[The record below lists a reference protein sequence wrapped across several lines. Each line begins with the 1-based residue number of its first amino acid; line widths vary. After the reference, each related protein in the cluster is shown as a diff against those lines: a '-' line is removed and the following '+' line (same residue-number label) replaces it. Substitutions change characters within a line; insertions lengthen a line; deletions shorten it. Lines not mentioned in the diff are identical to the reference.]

1 MSQPGAAPVDHI
13 LIVDDDAGTR
23 HTIASILG
31 ADGFTTEEADTGQEA
46 LDRIA
51 TSRCSAVLLDN
62 QMPGLSGIDVL
73 VRLRADPVTR
83 TLPVLL
89 VTADEDVS
97 DRVRGLEEGA
107 NDYIVKPFHP
117 EELVAR
123 VRAQLREQSAWAE
136 VLEQRL
142 AERAAIAAALCR
154 MHPET
159 SAQGTAEVV
168 CSEVRTLRDLDGVA
182 LIVFLPDGLA
192 VPLAVDGARPWGLE
206 AGVALPPPF
215 ARALAARAAAGPW
228 CEHEAGGLWCA
239 APFTSDLGPR
249 GLLVLTAA
257 PTTAA
262 NDAQQLAGAIDFAAV
277 IGGLIVPSLLGQEAH
292 ADRQDRLS
300 DILRRQAFAPV
311 FQPIVRLGDA
321 EIIGFEALTRFTDG
335 TRPDVRFAEAAA
347 LDRGLQLEAA
357 TLAVALRAAHALP
370 PGCWLSVNVSPEL
383 ILDEGTL
390 DRVLGSCPLPVV
402 LELTEH
408 NPVADYGRL
417 REALNRLRPRLQF
430 SVDDAGSGFASLRH
444 VLTLEPDFMK
454 LDKSWVSGVEDD
466 VARQA
471 LVAGLCHFAGRT
483 GCHLIA
489 EGIETGAERATLEQL
504 HIELGQGYLFG
515 RPVPAPQ

>member
-192 VPLAVDGARPWGLE
+192 VPLAVE
-206 AGVALPPPF
+206 
-215 ARALAARAAAGPW
+215 
-228 CEHEAGGLWCA
+228 
-239 APFTSDLGPR
+239 
-249 GLLVLTAA
+249 
-257 PTTAA
+257 
-262 NDAQQLAGAIDFAAV
+262 
-277 IGGLIVPSLLGQEAH
+277 
-292 ADRQDRLS
+292 DRK
-300 DILRRQAFAPV
+300 
-311 FQPIVRLGDA
+311 
-321 EIIGFEALTRFTDG
+321 
-335 TRPDVRFAEAAA
+335 
-347 LDRGLQLEAA
+347 
-357 TLAVALRAAHALP
+357 
-370 PGCWLSVNVSPEL
+370 SVV
-383 ILDEGTL
+383 
-390 DRVLGSCPLPVV
+390 
-402 LELTEH
+402 
-408 NPVADYGRL
+408 
-417 REALNRLRPRLQF
+417 
-430 SVDDAGSGFASLRH
+430 
-444 VLTLEPDFMK
+444 
-454 LDKSWVSGVEDD
+454 
-466 VARQA
+466 
-471 LVAGLCHFAGRT
+471 
-483 GCHLIA
+483 
-489 EGIETGAERATLEQL
+489 
-504 HIELGQGYLFG
+504 
-515 RPVPAPQ
+515 